1 MDATER
7 QQVID
12 HLGTSRIGL
21 LNSVGSLTHP
31 QWNFRAAAD
40 QWSPSEIVEH
50 VVLVESR
57 ILRTIQ
63 KMLTRPP
70 EPERTALLAEK
81 DALILDL
88 PDRKTRFPA
97 PEPVV
102 PKGTWPDPVELIAEF
117 ERTRQNT
124 LEFATQTDGDLRC
137 RAFPHALFGDLDCY
151 QWLLLLGGH
160 CARHTTQIEEV
171 KADPAF
177 PVAL

>member
-7 QQVID
+7 QLVID
-12 HLGTSRIGL
+12 DLAASRTGL
-21 LNSVGSLTHP
+21 LKSVGSLTHP
-31 QWNFRAAAD
+31 QWKFRAAAD

-50 VVLVESR
+50 IVLVENR
-57 ILRTIQ
+57 ILGAIQ

-70 EPERTALLAEK
+70 EPERTAGLAEK
-81 DALILDL
+81 DALILHL

-102 PKGTWPDPVELIAEF
+102 PKGAWPEPADLLSEF

-124 LEFATQTDGDLRC
+124 LEFATQTDGDLRG

-151 QWLLLLGGH
+151 QWLLLLGRH
-160 CARHTTQIEEV
+160 CERHTAQIEEV
-171 KADPAF
+171 KAHTAF
-177 PVAL
+177 PSAV